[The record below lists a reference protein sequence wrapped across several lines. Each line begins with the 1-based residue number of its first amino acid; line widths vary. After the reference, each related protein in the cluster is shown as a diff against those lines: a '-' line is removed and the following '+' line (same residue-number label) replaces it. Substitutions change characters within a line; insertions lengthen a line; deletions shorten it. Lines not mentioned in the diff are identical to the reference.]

1 MKRILLTG
9 SSGFIGK
16 MLSARIEN
24 RYELMHLESDL
35 VNFIDVQKEVEK
47 KNPNII
53 IHLAAKTE
61 VEKSFYYPTNFSQV
75 NYSGTVNLIECSKNL
90 KNLENFIFSSTMETH
105 GFQPI
110 SDEIKELL
118 EKL

>member
-47 KNPNII
+47 KI
-53 IHLAAKTE
+53 
-61 VEKSFYYPTNFSQV
+61 
-75 NYSGTVNLIECSKNL
+75 
-90 KNLENFIFSSTMETH
+90 
-105 GFQPI
+105 PI
-110 SDEIKELL
+110 
-118 EKL
+118 